1 VYRGSRGRDK
11 YQRMLLSR
19 AAGRFSAQFR
29 AAEKLKWALQ
39 RFVKRMKAR
48 RLGAAVTIQ
57 SAARRKAAF
66 KVLTG
71 KKRDEAMRLLK
82 MKAEEEEAA
91 RRHDAACLIGK
102 MARDRVAIRDAKGLR
117 TRLLTEREQRDAAA
131 AEKME
136 KESRERKIKNQEDAA
151 RQASEHRAAV
161 AIQAVSRGRYEILG
175 LLANKLTTAAP

>member
-1 VYRGSRGRDK
+1 
-11 YQRMLLSR
+11 MLLSR

-39 RFVKRMKAR
+39 RFVKRMKAK

-71 KKRDEAMRLLK
+71 KKRDEAVRLLNK
-82 MKAEEEEAA
+82 KAEEEEAA

-102 MARDRVAIRDAKGLR
+102 MARDRVAIRDAKGVR
-117 TRLLTEREQRDAAA
+117 TRLLTKREKRDAAA

-136 KESRERKIKNQEDAA
+136 KDSREREIKNKEDAA
-151 RQASEHRAAV
+151 RQESEHRAAV
-161 AIQAVSRGRYEILG
+161 AIQAASRGRYERPG
-175 LLANKLTTAAP
+175 LLTNKSTVTAT